1 MMARWNAS
9 IVVILVGLVGLGDAS
24 IASAQGRTLVRIVP
38 GTGLSA
44 LEASFLHSET
54 ERRLAR
60 RSEVEVAPLGVT
72 DPQLAGIAHTHHQA
86 WLDLVWAAVVTD
98 LPGGERRVVLRC
110 VVRARIPAG
119 PSDSPEATATMVVPA
134 GDPIPVARIAELL
147 DMLMG
152 MALHG
157 RR

>member
-54 ERRLAR
+54 ERRLA
-60 RSEVEVAPLGVT
+60 
-72 DPQLAGIAHTHHQA
+72 
-86 WLDLVWAAVVTD
+86 
-98 LPGGERRVVLRC
+98 
-110 VVRARIPAG
+110 
-119 PSDSPEATATMVVPA
+119 TMVVPA